1 VGTRRLTLLR
11 HGKAQSIDA
20 CAEDFERTLTRRG
33 IIEAREMAMR
43 IVYRDLIPD
52 LILVSPAERAWA
64 TAEIVAAACEL
75 DAKQVQCA
83 RELYLAT
90 PEATWRLLNG
100 RDAALRHIMI
110 CGHNPGLSQIASR
123 LGPKPQ
129 ARELPTVQSLKQG
142 NCRPRASPAPSGTTR
157 RGKRS
162 SPRPPSASTWTTR
175 RAWRTS
181 GCRGFGPSL
190 LRLAALQA
198 HQPPPIAFVRARVR
212 PGPRHLRQPLLL
224 P

>member
-1 VGTRRLTLLR
+1 MRRLTLLR
-11 HGKAQSIDA
+11 HGKAVSIDA
-20 CAEDFERTLTRRG
+20 CVEDFERALTRRG
-33 IIEAREMAMR
+33 CIEAQEMANR

-64 TAEIVAAACEL
+64 TAEIIAAACEL

-90 PEATWRLLNG
+90 PETTWRLLAR

-129 ARELPTVQSLKQG
+129 PRELATAG
-142 NCRPRASPAPSGTTR
+142 IASAVWRNAQWSTLQPE
-157 RGKRS
+157 
-162 SPRPPSASTWTTR
+162 SADSCDLDDPESMADLW
-175 RAWRTS
+175 
-181 GCRGFGPSL
+181 
-190 LRLAALQA
+190 
-198 HQPPPIAFVRARVR
+198 V
-212 PGPRHLRQPLLL
+212 
-224 P
+224 